1 MNRQCPIW
9 GSGYPAQVHRSAQNP
24 FVLEVDSPRAGGS
37 FAIETLVEMSTSL
50 NDQAKARL
58 TTWILDRNALG
69 ERLPEVT
76 HQIVDYAK
84 GRQSLPVFARARR
97 LLSFIVQQAET
108 VDGFFDTRSEDP
120 RALAWS
126 ESTRWSEVAY
136 FVDYLL
142 TNGWLAAPQDV
153 AIRTVERYKMPA
165 IVMAS
170 VDGHSQVA
178 ANQEK
183 VNTSQAFVAM
193 WFDDSMTEAYEK
205 GIQPAIE
212 DAGYKAMRID
222 QKEHANKIDDEIIA
236 EIRRSRFI
244 VADFSHGGDGARGG
258 VYYEAGFAHGL
269 NIPVIF
275 TCHKD

>member
-1 MNRQCPIW
+1 MV
-9 GSGYPAQVHRSAQNP
+9 GSLHLKTSL
-24 FVLEVDSPRAGGS
+24 FVL
-37 FAIETLVEMSTSL
+37 
-50 NDQAKARL
+50 
-58 TTWILDRNALG
+58 
-69 ERLPEVT
+69 
-76 HQIVDYAK
+76 
-84 GRQSLPVFARARR
+84 
-97 LLSFIVQQAET
+97 
-108 VDGFFDTRSEDP
+108 
-120 RALAWS
+120 
-126 ESTRWSEVAY
+126 
-136 FVDYLL
+136 
-142 TNGWLAAPQDV
+142 
-153 AIRTVERYKMPA
+153 VERYKMPA

-178 ANQEK
+178 AKQEN
-183 VNTSQAFVAM
+183 VNTSQGFVAM

-269 NIPVIF
+269 KSQSSSRATRISWRPSTSTPGSTATSF
-275 TCHKD
+275 GRRLKT